1 MPFFIPSYSS
11 ASNPA
16 GQGLS
21 LTKGLHSFYDTESQ
35 LSARTSWYAA
45 VLQLS
50 PASQLAQ
57 ACSSGLSDLNA
68 DVLALC
74 DRLAALF
81 RPRCLVGWALMCGGA
96 LCRGRGGVR
105 VPTTLRCIR
114 HHTTRP
120 VLSGVLGPMRQ
131 AGCLAPPHGDFGLI
145 SPELQDSAPGCFQGS
160 AWTHAAGCG
169 LPPGCKEEAKLKKE

>member
-1 MPFFIPSYSS
+1 MS
-11 ASNPA
+11 AF
-16 GQGLS
+16 S
-21 LTKGLHSFYDTESQ
+21 LLIWGGFPRHAKLKGVSGFCS
-35 LSARTSWYAA
+35 R
-45 VLQLS
+45 
-50 PASQLAQ
+50 LAQ

-114 HHTTRP
+114 HHATRP

-169 LPPGCKEEAKLKKE
+169 LPPGCKVGECVSMCSCTAGASACLVAL